1 MFPQHDEDY
10 LKEVFNGS
18 LDLPDAIDEVLKSE
32 NEQGKKCIL
41 YLKKCRFCERKVDG
55 LWKNDMP
62 IRVLQLL
69 YVPFVI

>member
-41 YLKKCRFCERKVDG
+41 YLKCRFCERKVDG
-55 LWKNDMP
+55 LWKNDTP
-62 IRVLQLL
+62 IPVLQLL